1 MQPRF
6 NFYDF
11 VGYIIPGTLG
21 TLFTVAFLN
30 RVLGVGELSLD
41 SISGFSGTLLFLIL
55 IYFVGHVIQALG
67 RIVEQKEVER
77 WGGWP
82 SERFLRPEDTR
93 YSSEFKEQLLGTAME
108 YFTVKPVTAEA
119 GSERIRQWRQEL
131 FGLCYALIVQKG
143 VAQHTETYNGIYGL
157 WRGLL
162 VSFYVGFW
170 VFLVESLKHVWW
182 IASIATTTGGDG
194 ISRVQLE
201 PFALSVIATLF
212 FGMSLPFARS
222 RFKHFG
228 ERFVDSVYRNFLA
241 YYQSTKEVR

>member
-21 TLFTVAFLN
+21 TLFAVSFLN
-30 RVLGVGELSLD
+30 RVLGIGELSLD

-55 IYFVGHVIQALG
+55 IYFIGHVIQALG
-67 RIVEQKEVER
+67 RMVEKKEVER

-82 SERFLRPEDTR
+82 SERFLRPENTR
-93 YSSEFKEQLLGTAME
+93 YSSEFKEHILGAAME
-108 YFTVKPVTAEA
+108 YFTVKAVAAEA

-131 FGLCYALIVQKG
+131 FGLCYSLIVQKS
-143 VAQHTETYNGIYGL
+143 VAQHTEIYNGIYGL

-162 VSFYVGFW
+162 VSFYIGFW
-170 VFLVESLKHVWW
+170 VFLIESVKHAWT
-182 IASIATTTGGDG
+182 IASIATTTGSAG
-194 ISRVQLE
+194 IGRVHLE
-201 PFALSVIATLF
+201 PFALSVTATLF
-212 FGMSLPFARS
+212 FGLSLPFARS

-228 ERFVDSVYRNFLA
+228 ERFADSVYRNFLA
-241 YYQSTKEVR
+241 YYQSMKEVR